1 MKIDQMLIRENFY
14 LILKETLERY
24 YSVVHNTDV
33 VISIKG
39 NSIYKDGCV
48 YPKINTITTQFPS
61 KNVRDYIFTEFNAR
75 NSFVKYLKAKLYTA
89 LCLFTG
95 GLMSKK
101 VIVFKENK
109 PIDKDI
115 LIWPCNRKIRIF
127 NFKTGTVDSII
138 KESFT
143 DRYFKKEVS
152 FRSNSNYSF
161 VPKISSHGDIW
172 YREELLK
179 GQPLARVKD
188 ECLFAKS
195 RVDVI
200 NNMKKIVEDTVK
212 HVDVDIY
219 VEKLCKYINE
229 LVLEAEKR
237 KNITTGKNILNAVIS
252 ARKKIKLLPA
262 NIPIAVSHGDLQE
275 GNIWVDTINDKTL
288 IIDWETNDYRSIW
301 YDPAT
306 LLLSTRS
313 NNGIYNMFLNR
324 KKIETKKAI
333 LTNDNDK
340 SYDMEGVIGI
350 IILEDIV
357 FRLEDNLELQFDW
370 GKENIEDIGKQLK
383 KIIWE

>member
-1 MKIDQMLIRENFY
+1 MKIDQMLVRENFY

-39 NSIYKDGCV
+39 NSILKDGCV

-75 NSFVKYLKAKLYTA
+75 NSFIKYLKGKLYTA

-101 VIVFKENK
+101 TLVFEKNK
-109 PIDKDI
+109 PIDNEI
-115 LIWPCNRKIRIF
+115 LIWPCNRKIRVF
-127 NFKTGTVDSII
+127 DFKKGYVDSII

-143 DRYFKKEVS
+143 DKYFKKEVS

-172 YREELLK
+172 YREQLLI
-179 GQPLARVKD
+179 GQPLARITD
-188 ECLFAKS
+188 EKQFEKS
-195 RVDVI
+195 RIDTI
-200 NNMKKIVEDTVK
+200 NNMKKIVEDTIKYV
-212 HVDVDIY
+212 VVDIY
-219 VEKLCKYINE
+219 VEKLYKHINE
-229 LVLEAEKR
+229 LILDANKR
-237 KNITTGKNILNAVIS
+237 KKITTGETILEAAMV
-252 ARKKIKLLPA
+252 ARTKTKLLPTQ
-262 NIPIAVSHGDLQE
+262 IPIAVSHGDLQE
-275 GNIWVDTINDKTL
+275 GNIWVDTKNKKTL

-306 LLLSTRS
+306 LLLATRS
-313 NNGIYNMFLNR
+313 NNGIYNMCLNC
-324 KKIETKKAI
+324 KKEETKNAI
-333 LTNDNDK
+333 LTNDNNK
-340 SYDMEGVIGI
+340 LYDMEGILGI

-357 FRLEDNLELQFDW
+357 FHLEDNLELQFDW
-370 GKENIEDIGKQLK
+370 GKENIDEMGKQLK

>member
-1 MKIDQMLIRENFY
+1 MKIDQMLVRENFY

-33 VISIKG
+33 VISIKE
-39 NSIYKDGCV
+39 NSILKDGCV

-75 NSFVKYLKAKLYTA
+75 NSFVKYLKVKLYTA

-101 VIVFKENK
+101 TIVFEKNK

-127 NFKTGTVDSII
+127 NFKTGSVDSII

-143 DRYFKKEVS
+143 DKYFKKEVS
-152 FRSNSNYSF
+152 FRRSSNYSF
-161 VPKISSHGDIW
+161 VPKISDYGDIW
-172 YREELLK
+172 YREELLI

-188 ECLFAKS
+188 ESLFAKS

-200 NNMKKIVEDTVK
+200 NNMKKMVEDTVK

-229 LVLEAEKR
+229 LVLQAEKR
-237 KNITTGKNILNAVIS
+237 KNITTGKDILDAVIS
-252 ARKKIKLLPA
+252 ARKKTKLLPKK
-262 NIPIAVSHGDLQE
+262 IPIAVSHGDLQE
-275 GNIWVDTINDKTL
+275 GNIWVDFKNDKTL
-288 IIDWETNDYRSIW
+288 IIDWETNDHRSIW

-306 LLLSTRS
+306 LLLSTRN
-313 NNGIYNMFLNR
+313 NNGVYNMFLNH
-324 KKIETKKAI
+324 KKEETKNAI
-333 LTNDNDK
+333 LTNDNVK
-340 SYDMEGVIGI
+340 SYNMEGVIGI
-350 IILEDIV
+350 IILEDVV

-383 KIIWE
+383 RIIWE